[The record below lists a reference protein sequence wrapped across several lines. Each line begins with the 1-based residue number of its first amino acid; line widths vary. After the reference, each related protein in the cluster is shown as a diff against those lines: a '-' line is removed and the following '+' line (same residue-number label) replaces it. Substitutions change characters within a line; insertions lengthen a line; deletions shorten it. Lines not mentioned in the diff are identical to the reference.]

1 MRPQNARPMR
11 DWARKFGVVVLF
23 SGLLHGCSS
32 DGVTPD
38 PSVAS
43 LVGDWTADS
52 LVLTSVANPD
62 VSVELIATGATFAL
76 NVQPSG
82 LYTAILISG
91 RTSSTEI
98 GWLST
103 SGAAITLRRTFPSPD
118 STTGTY
124 AQSGDRLTIDGQT
137 DYEFVH
143 GVKEAA
149 DEHLVLL
156 KQ

>member
-1 MRPQNARPMR
+1 MRRQSARLMR
-11 DWARKFGVVVLF
+11 DWAWKLGIAVLL
-23 SGLLHGCSS
+23 SGWLHGCSS
-32 DGVTPD
+32 DGVTPN
-38 PSVAS
+38 PSVAA

-82 LYTAILISG
+82 QYTAILIAG
-91 RTSSTEI
+91 GKSSTEI

-103 SGAAITLRRTFPSPD
+103 SGAAITLQRTFPSAD

-124 AQSGDRLTIDGQT
+124 AQSGDRLTIDGRT

-149 DEHLVLL
+149 TEHLVLI